1 MTLEFFIY
9 FCAIIFY
16 VYIFT
21 SEAEQA
27 AQQLV
32 NGRGQA
38 VDIVTVT
45 LQLGLEQ
52 GLGYILSLLLMHLVF
67 SAF

>member
-1 MTLEFFIY
+1 MF
-9 FCAIIFY
+9 
-16 VYIFT
+16 IFT

-27 AQQLV
+27 SQQLV

-45 LQLGLEQ
+45 LELSLEQ
-52 GLGYILSLLLMHLVF
+52 RLSFILC
-67 SAF
+67 

>member
-1 MTLEFFIY
+1 MTLEIIFIL
-9 FCAIIFY
+9 FCAIIFMF
-16 VYIFT
+16 IFT
-21 SEAEQA
+21 SEAEKA

-45 LQLGLEQ
+45 LELSLEQ
-52 GLGYILSLLLMHLVF
+52 RLSFILC
-67 SAF
+67 

>member
-1 MTLEFFIY
+1 MTLDNFSNFFVLL
-9 FCAIIFY
+9 FFLIIS
-16 VYIFT
+16 T

-45 LQLGLEQ
+45 LELSLEQ
-52 GLGYILSLLLMHLVF
+52 RLSFILC
-67 SAF
+67 